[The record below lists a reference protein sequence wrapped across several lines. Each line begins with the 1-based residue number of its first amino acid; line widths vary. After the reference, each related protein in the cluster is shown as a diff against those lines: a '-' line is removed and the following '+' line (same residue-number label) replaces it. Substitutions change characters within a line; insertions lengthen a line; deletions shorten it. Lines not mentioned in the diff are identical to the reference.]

1 MTTMVFRPA
10 RTKIARD
17 LVGPKIMNELMLL
30 ELLLAGFFAVACF
43 RARVTP
49 TDGQRPKLVE
59 FFQLAGRLE
68 RLRRSRW
75 QWFSMVLLMFVLRM
89 QNQLPP
95 SIEIIVAAEFLI
107 FLALP
112 THKLNGKLLMKH
124 ST

>member
-1 MTTMVFRPA
+1 MTTMVFRPT
-10 RTKIARD
+10 RTNIARD
-17 LVGPKIMNELMLL
+17 WWSKIMNQLTLL
-30 ELLLAGFFAVACF
+30 ELLLAGFFGLACF
-43 RARVTP
+43 RARATSTV
-49 TDGQRPKLVE
+49 GQRPKFVE
-59 FFQLAGRLE
+59 FFQLSGRLE

-89 QNQLPP
+89 QNQLPA

-112 THKLNGKLLMKH
+112 AHKLGARVLVNH